1 VIKSHDRF
9 VAKIQQVFNLYNS
22 HIKIS
27 PYSDDNFRAR
37 PIYQKI
43 IISARIEN
51 IELINLDI

>member
-1 VIKSHDRF
+1 VIKSLDHF

-37 PIYQKI
+37 PIHQKR
-43 IISARIEN
+43 IISAIIEN
-51 IELINLDI
+51 IELTKPDK